1 MPIAVIA
8 QNPNPTVP
16 PSLAVG
22 GLMIFTGVVECVF
35 KRRRYGRD
43 YARHAELH
51 GGPSQPR
58 HGD

>member
-35 KRRRYGRD
+35 KGTIRAGLRETR
-43 YARHAELH
+43 
-51 GGPSQPR
+51 
-58 HGD
+58 